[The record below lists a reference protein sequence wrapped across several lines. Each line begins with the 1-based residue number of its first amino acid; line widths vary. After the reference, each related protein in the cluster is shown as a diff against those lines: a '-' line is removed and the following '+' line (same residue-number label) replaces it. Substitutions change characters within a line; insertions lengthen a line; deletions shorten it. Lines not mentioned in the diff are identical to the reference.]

1 MQLGVQLCFK
11 TGLMTRTADREQSQL
26 GACELRVYQKLLSAS
41 TTSLG
46 LYGPWQISLMKSKAD
61 DELCSVAEMLLLPMV
76 QAGNDQ
82 VLPLRSGSCIQ
93 VDQRVSCRVLETNCN
108 ACLTSSG

>member
-1 MQLGVQLCFK
+1 MQLGVEPCIMT

-46 LYGPWQISLMKSKAD
+46 LQGP
-61 DELCSVAEMLLLPMV
+61 
-76 QAGNDQ
+76 
-82 VLPLRSGSCIQ
+82 
-93 VDQRVSCRVLETNCN
+93 CRIENKK
-108 ACLTSSG
+108 G